1 MFLYEFIHDASLLPD
16 SKIAFTHVSV
26 LMVYT
31 HPRSVTTSC
40 LVCMFTHNPARIS
53 KVYRRANSLV
63 FDLVQ
68 SPLFLILP
76 MMLSS
81 AYMLSGAAVV
91 NIANAVT

>member
-1 MFLYEFIHDASLLPD
+1 MFLYEYIHDDSLLPD
-16 SKIAFTHVSV
+16 SKIAFMHVSV

-53 KVYRRANSLV
+53 TIYCRANNLV
-63 FDLVQ
+63 FDLVL

-76 MMLSS
+76 TMLSS
-81 AYMLSGAAVV
+81 ANMLSGAPVV
-91 NIANAVT
+91 NINNAVT

>member
-1 MFLYEFIHDASLLPD
+1 MFLYELIHDASLLPD
-16 SKIAFTHVSV
+16 SKTTFMHVSV
-26 LMVYT
+26 LMLYT
-31 HPRSVTTSC
+31 HPRSVTTSRT
-40 LVCMFTHNPARIS
+40 VCIFTHNPARIS
-53 KVYRRANSLV
+53 KVYCRANSLV
-63 FDLVQ
+63 FDLVL